1 MVFKEERKKDL
12 VVMHLRL
19 FAKAG
24 IVMKNKNKQKLK
36 KKGQFL
42 RSRSNKRG
50 FVECQIC

>member
-36 KKGQFL
+36 KERTVFKEQ
-42 RSRSNKRG
+42 
-50 FVECQIC
+50 VE